1 MCWCF
6 AEMADNYFVL
16 IDNQADGA
24 SLKLQIK
31 LQNTQQQKTVFKK

>member
-1 MCWCF
+1 
-6 AEMADNYFVL
+6 MADNYFVL
-16 IDNQADGA
+16 IDNQADEA